1 MASKQELDK
10 KQLEEQVRLKKIADS
25 HLEEEYEYV
34 TEPPDGGFGWVIAI
48 AAMLCNLVCDGTL
61 FAFGTMKVYLQQHFG
76 CSDMVILMVGSVPC
90 GVYLLVGPIVSGLA
104 NRYGCRPIII
114 IGSIGAAACMVL
126 STFSPNVGA
135 MIIIYGIFGGV
146 FFGMVYLPSVV
157 MVSFYFDKKRAIANG
172 LVTAGTG
179 LGALSFG
186 PLANYLMKIYG
197 WQAGIRIFAAIMLT
211 CIGFG
216 SIMRPLQP
224 TKRLIKREPES
235 EISDMK
241 NSKDEKQKTVPS
253 EAAGETNVPLLS
265 AGNASPRINNSTA
278 VSGSDIPP
286 VATLGTS
293 SSPTVGSLRV
303 RSLSSSSRVS
313 ATSGGHLPHGVA
325 NPEDASRP
333 FYKKDVL
340 FTGSKSQLHHLSHT
354 SLHNSNPY
362 VASVTNIP
370 ALVDE
375 EQKKDSAVKAF
386 ADILRTM
393 TDFSILKNKQLLL
406 ICIGNIFSM
415 LGYYLP
421 IMCLVSYAS
430 EDHKVDLTKASFLL
444 TIFGA
449 FNTLGR
455 FAGGPIAMIPH
466 LSALRV
472 HNALLFTAGVLTVL
486 AAYTYNFTSCAV
498 YAALCGFAIAPHMS
512 LLPSVICDCVGL
524 ERYTTA
530 FGVLFLFRGVTSII
544 GPPAAGFLKDY
555 TKKYDLAFVIGGAMI
570 IIASFFHMCIVC
582 VKPDQEVDTVESKN
596 NEEATQ
602 KNKLDV

>member
-1 MASKQELDK
+1 
-10 KQLEEQVRLKKIADS
+10 
-25 HLEEEYEYV
+25 
-34 TEPPDGGFGWVIAI
+34 
-48 AAMLCNLVCDGTL
+48 
-61 FAFGTMKVYLQQHFG
+61 
-76 CSDMVILMVGSVPC
+76 
-90 GVYLLVGPIVSGLA
+90 
-104 NRYGCRPIII
+104 
-114 IGSIGAAACMVL
+114 
-126 STFSPNVGA
+126 
-135 MIIIYGIFGGV
+135 
-146 FFGMVYLPSVV
+146 

-186 PLANYLMKIYG
+186 PLANYLMELYG
-197 WQAGIRIFAAIMLT
+197 WKTGINIFAVIMLT

-216 SIMRPLQP
+216 AIMRPLKP

-235 EISDMK
+235 ETSDMK

-265 AGNASPRINNSTA
+265 AGNASLRINNSTA

-286 VATLGTS
+286 VATLGPS
-293 SSPTVGSLRV
+293 SSPVVGSSRV
-303 RSLSSSSRVS
+303 RTLSSSSRVS

-333 FYKKDVL
+333 FYKKDAL

-386 ADILRTM
+386 ADILKTM

-430 EDHKVDLTKASFLL
+430 EDHHVDKTKAAFLL
-444 TIFGA
+444 TIFG
-449 FNTLGR
+449 
-455 FAGGPIAMIPH
+455 M
-466 LSALRV
+466 
-472 HNALLFTAGVLTVL
+472 
-486 AAYTYNFTSCAV
+486 
-498 YAALCGFAIAPHMS
+498 
-512 LLPSVICDCVGL
+512 
-524 ERYTTA
+524 
-530 FGVLFLFRGVTSII
+530 
-544 GPPAAGFLKDY
+544 
-555 TKKYDLAFVIGGAMI
+555 
-570 IIASFFHMCIVC
+570 
-582 VKPDQEVDTVESKN
+582 
-596 NEEATQ
+596 
-602 KNKLDV
+602 